1 LKTER
6 QLHCARLAERLE
18 AWIEAQVSAGIW
30 HWHPTAK
37 GDVQTKELHGV
48 SRPMLAD
55 VSWQAVS
62 TLLGAAGGPPRHDS
76 AGVYLLDR
84 LRVADT
90 TVAPIVWQR
99 VEDRLGLS
107 GPLPSIAEVEAARMA
122 YWRVG

>member
-1 LKTER
+1 MKTDR
-6 QLHCARLAERLE
+6 QRHCARLAERLE

-30 HWHPTAK
+30 RWHPTAK
-37 GDVQTKELHGV
+37 GGVQTKELHGI

-55 VSWQAVS
+55 ASWQAAS
-62 TLLGAAGGPPRHDS
+62 TLLGAAGGPPRQDS

-84 LRVADT
+84 LRVGDT

-107 GPLPSIAEVEAARMA
+107 GHLPSIADVEVIRAA
-122 YWRVG
+122 YWRLP